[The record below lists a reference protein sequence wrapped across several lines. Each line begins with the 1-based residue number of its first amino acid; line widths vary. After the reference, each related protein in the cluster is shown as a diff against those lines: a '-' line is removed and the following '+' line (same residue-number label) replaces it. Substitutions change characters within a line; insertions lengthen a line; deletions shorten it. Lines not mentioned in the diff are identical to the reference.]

1 MITRASAI
9 TISALFLICF
19 LPSVV
24 RAQHRDHLTPQE
36 VDLIKD
42 TQVLDK
48 RIDVFIRAAE
58 RRVLVLT
65 GTASA
70 NTNAKQLKKDAE
82 KWGELPSGN
91 PGELVSDVARI
102 FDEAITNIDDVSARD
117 EKNPLIPKALRK
129 LAAAATRIVDEVK
142 PFAAKAQSPAETN
155 SFDQLTENAE
165 AIAQATSKLPPE
177 VSKKEKNKEE
187 KPKTNN

>member
-1 MITRASAI
+1 MITRASILAI
-9 TISALFLICF
+9 AGLFLIF
-19 LPSVV
+19 MPSAV

-42 TQVLDK
+42 TQILDK

-65 GTASA
+65 GSA
-70 NTNAKQLKKDAE
+70 NAGNNAKQLKKDSE
-82 KWGELPSGN
+82 KWGELPTGS

-102 FDEAITNIDDVSARD
+102 LDEAITNIDDVSARD

-129 LAAAATRIVDEVK
+129 LAAAATRIVDQVK
-142 PFAAKAQSPAETN
+142 PFAEKAQGAAETY

-165 AIAQATSKLPPE
+165 AIAQAASKLPPE
-177 VSKKEKNKEE
+177 VAKKGKSKEE
-187 KPKTNN
+187 KPKTTN